1 MWRIEFDRQAFKD
14 LERLGTVDRE
24 RVRRF
29 LDGRLLS
36 LGDPRTV
43 GSPLTGGL
51 GGLWPYR
58 VGDLRIIARIEDDRF
73 VILVVAVGN
82 RRGVYR

>member
-1 MWRIEFDRQAFKD
+1 MWRNAFDRRAFKD
-14 LERLGTVDRE
+14 LERLRTVDRE

-29 LDGRLLS
+29 LDGRILT

-51 GGLWPYR
+51 GGLWRYR
-58 VGDLRIIARIEDDRF
+58 VGDVRIIARIEDDRF
-73 VILVVAVGN
+73 VVLVVAVGN
-82 RRGVYR
+82 RRDVYR

>member
-1 MWRIEFDRQAFKD
+1 MWRIEFDRRAFKD

-29 LDGRLLS
+29 LDGRILS

-43 GSPLTGGL
+43 GSALTGGL
-51 GGLWPYR
+51 GGLWRYR
-58 VGDLRIIARIEDDRF
+58 VGDMRIIARIEDDRF
-73 VILVVAVGN
+73 VVLIVAVGN
-82 RRGVYR
+82 RRDVYR